1 MSDFTPITTQEQFD
15 AAIGERLKRERETVA
30 KKYGDYDDLK
40 GKVADYERQIGDLTR
55 EAAEK
60 AKTYAGYESTLAEL
74 NAKVKGYETSSVK
87 MRIAHELG
95 IPYELADRL
104 SGDNEGD
111 IRRDAESLSKILA
124 RPNNQP
130 APLRS
135 HEPAGGGDSKTAA
148 LRALTTQLT
157 SKGD

>member
-1 MSDFTPITTQEQFD
+1 MSEFTPITTQEQFD

-30 KKYGDYDDLK
+30 KKYGDYDDIK

-111 IRRDAESLSKILA
+111 IRRDAESLSKILT
-124 RPNNQP
+124 RPNNQT
-130 APLRS
+130 APMRS